1 MKKKKIIQ
9 VLGPTGIGKSGV
21 AVRLAE
27 RVGGEII
34 SADSMQV
41 YKDFDIGTDKIKP
54 ADRKSIPHHLVDIL
68 SDCSQFNASMFLE
81 KSFVIAE
88 DIIGRGKVPVVCGG
102 TALYLKTMIT
112 GIFPENKQ
120 KRVSRETLDRIGERR
135 GLLCLWN
142 KLNRVDPDYA
152 RKIGKNDRIRIV
164 RAMEIFYNNGA
175 PPSELFRKTR
185 TPFQDYEF
193 IRVGLNMDREKLY
206 ARIEKRVDE
215 MIARGLLEEVV
226 RLRERYGPG
235 CPPFKSVGYKE
246 ILLYLEGGVLCFEEA
261 VALIK
266 QHSRNFAKRQL
277 SWFRQEKDIR
287 WFDPDRFADIE
298 KYVLTM
304 IKCK

>member
-1 MKKKKIIQ
+1 MKMKKKKIIQ

-27 RVGGEII
+27 SVGGEII

-54 ADRKSIPHHLVDIL
+54 AARKSIPHYLVDIL

-120 KRVSRETLDRIGERR
+120 KRVSRETLDRIVERR

-152 RKIGKNDRIRIV
+152 RQTRFQGTIAHGPMSLAFLNELMMICFGEGWASGGRLFDVRFVAPIRPGDRIRV
-164 RAMEIFYNNGA
+164 SGTVSGVT
-175 PPSELFRKTR
+175 SEKEGHLVECELSIDKG
-185 TPFQDYEF
+185 DGEKAV
-193 IRVGLNMDREKLY
+193 VG
-206 ARIEKRVDE
+206 
-215 MIARGLLEEVV
+215 
-226 RLRERYGPG
+226 
-235 CPPFKSVGYKE
+235 KSVARLSKP
-246 ILLYLEGGVLCFEEA
+246 V
-261 VALIK
+261 
-266 QHSRNFAKRQL
+266 SR
-277 SWFRQEKDIR
+277 
-287 WFDPDRFADIE
+287 
-298 KYVLTM
+298 
-304 IKCK
+304 